1 MTTMIGRDAEN
12 RTGWNAHAI
21 GAPGEIFTGRQ
32 VFKAARGVEEAI
44 QSVADAT
51 KGD

>member
-1 MTTMIGRDAEN
+1 MTACDVEN